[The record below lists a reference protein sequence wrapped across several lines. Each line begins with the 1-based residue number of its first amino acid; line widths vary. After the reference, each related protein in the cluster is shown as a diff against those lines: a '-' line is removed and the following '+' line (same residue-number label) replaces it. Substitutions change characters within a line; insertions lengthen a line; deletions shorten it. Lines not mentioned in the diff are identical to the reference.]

1 MSPYFS
7 LNLHYKQLVGVL
19 RNSGNIFNK
28 NLEVNGGINKRILFL
43 TYWTG
48 KVKYTAET
56 HNWVQDL

>member
-1 MSPYFS
+1 M
-7 LNLHYKQLVGVL
+7 GAL

-28 NLEVNGGINKRILFL
+28 NLEVNAGINKGILFL

-56 HNWVQDL
+56 HNWIQDL